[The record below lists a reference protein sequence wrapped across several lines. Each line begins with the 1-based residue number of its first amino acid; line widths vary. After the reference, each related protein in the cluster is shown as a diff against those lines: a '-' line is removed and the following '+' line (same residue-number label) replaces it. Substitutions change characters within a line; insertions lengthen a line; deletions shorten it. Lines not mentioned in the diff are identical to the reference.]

1 MNAPGTNQHGFTL
14 IEVLIA
20 IAVVSILAA
29 VAYPSYVQHGVRAHR
44 KAAQSFLL
52 SIANAQERHLMDA
65 RNYAFDTVACDGS
78 ALGVLKLSSPRE
90 LSGVYSLCVLPVE
103 GNTLAYS
110 LEARPLGAQKTN
122 DVKYGNCAN
131 LLYDHTG
138 KKDVSGGTGT
148 AAACWDR

>member
-1 MNAPGTNQHGFTL
+1 MTAPGKKKQCFTL

-20 IAVVSILAA
+20 IAVISILVA
-29 VAYPSYVQHGVRAHR
+29 VAYPSYVQYGVRAHR

-52 SIANAQERHLMDA
+52 SIANAQERHLTHA
-65 RNYAFDTVACDGS
+65 PNYAFDTTACDGT
-78 ALGVLKLSSPRE
+78 ALEVLKLSVPRE

-103 GNTLAYS
+103 GNTLAYT